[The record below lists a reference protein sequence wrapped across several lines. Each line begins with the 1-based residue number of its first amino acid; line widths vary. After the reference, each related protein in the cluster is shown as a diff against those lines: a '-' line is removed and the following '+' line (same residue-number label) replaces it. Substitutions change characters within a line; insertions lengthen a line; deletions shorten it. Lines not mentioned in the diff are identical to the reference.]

1 VRRRLFLLL
10 PFLAL
15 SAACGGG
22 GGGGGSPTEP
32 TPPPP
37 PPPGITF
44 TADSGSGQTGIILGS
59 GSGTTVDTLVLEVRA
74 NNVQDLY
81 GVGFDLTYPNTLLRF
96 EGATPGFLNDGQQVS
111 FNLVET
117 SPGTLVVGYARLGA
131 VSGASGSGVILTL
144 RFTATAAGTGRIAFA
159 QNTAFNSRGDM
170 LGLTWTGGS
179 VTIVR

>member
-1 VRRRLFLLL
+1 MRHRALLLL

-15 SAACGGG
+15 AAACGGG

-32 TPPPP
+32 RPTP

-44 TADSGSGQTGIILGS
+44 TADSGAAQNGIAMAS
-59 GSGTTVDTLVLEVRA
+59 GSGTTLDTLVLEVRA

-81 GVGFDLTYPNTLLRF
+81 GVGFDLTYPNTLFRF

-131 VSGASGSGVILTL
+131 VSGATGSGALLTL
-144 RFTATAAGTGRIAFA
+144 RFTATAAGTGRFAFA
-159 QNTAFNSRGDM
+159 QNTAFNSRGET
-170 LGLTWTGGS
+170 LAATWTGGS
-179 VTIVR
+179 ATIVR